1 MQHRIVIAA
10 IVSLTTVGAVH
21 AQATEGE
28 QQQHQLPSSRLPQ
41 GPSPAGGLN
50 ESQSSTQAK
59 PFTAELRF
67 DIKNGEPG
75 LPNEYTKLVFADG
88 SNRYVALV
96 RRSGKVVSEGIF
108 RGATVQEW
116 GLHEV
121 TLGPDTNGRGTGY
134 LVIARGPGDILYLK
148 TQLRQITVPGKEGES
163 RSAFNGLWEV
173 SGATGKFT
181 GLQGAG
187 TLQINRISESERQWI
202 LEGEL
207 SKP

>member
-1 MQHRIVIAA
+1 MQHRIVIAG
-10 IVSLTTVGAVH
+10 IVRLMTVGAAYVH
-21 AQATEGE
+21 AAEGE
-28 QQQHQLPSSRLPQ
+28 QQQNQLPSSRLPH

-50 ESQSSTQAK
+50 ENQSSTQAK

-96 RRSGKVVSEGIF
+96 RRSGKVMSGGIL

-121 TLGPDTNGRGTGY
+121 TLGPETNGRGTGY
-134 LVIARGPGDILYLK
+134 LVITRGPGGHHYPRRYPLARGY
-148 TQLRQITVPGKEGES
+148 EN
-163 RSAFNGLWEV
+163 A
-173 SGATGKFT
+173 
-181 GLQGAG
+181 
-187 TLQINRISESERQWI
+187 
-202 LEGEL
+202 
-207 SKP
+207 